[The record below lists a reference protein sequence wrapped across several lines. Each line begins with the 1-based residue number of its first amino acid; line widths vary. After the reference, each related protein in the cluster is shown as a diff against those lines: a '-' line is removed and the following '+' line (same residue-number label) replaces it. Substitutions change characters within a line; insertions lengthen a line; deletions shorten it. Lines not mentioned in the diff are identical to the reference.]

1 MDHIDEETACRV
13 RQAMDAEEV
22 GLNALAR
29 LSGIPKATLGR
40 RLDAKDSF
48 SVRQLNW
55 IAQALNR
62 KLRELL
68 PLDGEA

>member
-22 GLNALAR
+22 GINQLAR

-48 SVRQLNW
+48 SIRQLNW
-55 IAQALNR
+55 IAHALNR
-62 KLRELL
+62 RLPELL
-68 PLDGEA
+68 PTDGA